1 MPLFSGILGPFN
13 TILYDKIW
21 CKNTNP
27 RHFTL
32 ISSEPRVGG
41 SSPFRRTT
49 TSPVGEFF
57 IAEGNSWALPTNSPF
72 VLENLKNL
80 SDVKQSEIN

>member
-41 SSPFRRTT
+41 SNPFRRTKT
-49 TSPVGEFF
+49 KYNAQKLANCLFDDCNYRR
-57 IAEGNSWALPTNSPF
+57 I
-72 VLENLKNL
+72 
-80 SDVKQSEIN
+80 